1 MATKSFSDL
10 IADEDTTLTATAVG
24 DYILIYDTSEPLDI
38 NKVKVISIADFLKL
52 QTETARQPIV
62 TGQAAGDI
70 FYASA
75 AGVLARLAK
84 GTALQGLRMN
94 AAATALEY
102 ANIIGIDDIK
112 MVNVATNQT
121 FTNSYYEDITGATVT
136 LTLTRTCTILILAT
150 CMGYVNGTGSGEFR
164 YRVSIDGTEDSGN
177 ILGNGYESTQ
187 RNQVV
192 PYIHMATG
200 VAAGSRIAKLQ
211 CIEAVA
217 GVDNYVTY
225 AKLIAIAIAQ

>member
-1 MATKSFSDL
+1 MNNLEIKAKRYNQRKRRVR
-10 IADEDTTLTATAVG
+10 AKVVG
-24 DYILIYDTSEPLDI
+24 
-38 NKVKVISIADFLKL
+38 
-52 QTETARQPIV
+52 TETRPRLSVFRSNTHI
-62 TGQAAGDI
+62 
-70 FYASA
+70 YA
-75 AGVLARLAK
+75 
-84 GTALQGLRMN
+84 Q
-94 AAATALEY
+94 
-102 ANIIGIDDIK
+102 IIDDIK
-112 MVNVATNQT
+112 MVNVNPNQT

-136 LTLTRTCTILILAT
+136 LTLTKTCTVLVLAT
-150 CMGYVNGTGSGEFR
+150 CMGYVKGTGSGEFR

-200 VAAGSRIAKLQ
+200 IAAGSRIAKLQ
-211 CIEAVA
+211 CVEAVN